1 MAKHRL
7 TWTGDGSLD
16 LSQVLD
22 DRGIP
27 ILFPKTGAEV
37 IVNEGTLTHPFV
49 QRYLK
54 PGAGLKNEVVG
65 NGPAVPAAPAA
76 APAAP
81 PTPKPAPTPDP
92 KPKEEKA
99 PEPEA
104 KADKKED
111 DTEKAPASFKASDSE
126 PDDVVTSAKDKAKD
140 KKQPKSRGK

>member
-16 LSQVLD
+16 LTQVLD

-27 ILFPKTGAEV
+27 ILFPKKGADV
-37 IVNEGTLTHPFV
+37 IVRDGALTHPFI

-54 PGAGLKNEVVG
+54 PGAGLKAEQVG
-65 NGPAVPAAPAA
+65 DGPAVPAAPAA

-81 PTPKPAPTPDP
+81 PKPKPAPTPDP

-104 KADKKED
+104 KAEMKEEALA
-111 DTEKAPASFKASDSE
+111 TPFSVKASDSNN
-126 PDDVVTSAKDKAKD
+126 DVVTSAKDKAKD